1 MLAYILRVLVKTA
14 LVVPMFMVLCIP
26 ALILFIFNPETNKL
40 KLVFEK

>member
-1 MLAYILRVLVKTA
+1 MLAYILRVLVKTIM
-14 LVVPMFMVLCIP
+14 VPMFMVLCIP

>member
-1 MLAYILRVLVKTA
+1 MSYIARVLVKT
-14 LVVPMFMVLCIP
+14 LMVPIFLVLCIP